1 MGWLSWIV
9 MGAIAGWFATK
20 LAGTKKQQG
29 CLFNIVL
36 GIVGAIIGGYVFDYF
51 GETGV
56 TGFNIWSI
64 FVATVGAMILLFF
77 ANLLG
82 SGEKSDK

>member
-1 MGWLSWIV
+1 MGIISWII
-9 MGAIAGWFATK
+9 MGAIAGWFATT
-20 LAGTKKQQG
+20 LAGTKKQKG

-36 GIVGAIIGGYVFDYF
+36 GIIGAIIGGYVFNYF
-51 GETGV
+51 GEAGV

-77 ANLLG
+77 ANLL
-82 SGEKSDK
+82 SGGKKED